1 MSAPRAAGLSG
12 ATAAAAG
19 LRIMVVTDQY
29 APMVGGVP
37 AVTRALASGLAQRGH
52 AVSLLAPSPGWR
64 GSAQADGRVSVQHRG
79 SVPWPWY
86 AGMRLA
92 CLPGPAASRLV
103 AEFAPDVIHIH
114 SPVTLGVTA
123 RMAARRLKIPVVYT
137 NHYLPDNVQPGLR
150 DRPRAFDA
158 LFYSY
163 IVGFSNRCTHVT
175 APTTTALRL
184 LTDQGLRVPSRV
196 ISNGI
201 DLGTYAPGPPDE
213 RIRAR
218 YGLPAGQP
226 LILSVGR
233 LSPEKRVDVLLD
245 AAARLTAGAHLAIA
259 GTGPGEAGLRARA
272 AALGLT
278 GQAARG
284 KRSGGA
290 ASVSFLGF
298 VPAADLPAVYRLA
311 DVFAI
316 ASEAELQSLV
326 TMEAMATGL
335 PVVAADSYALGELVR
350 HGASGFLAP
359 PGRAGEFAGY
369 LDRLA
374 ADPPLRARMA
384 AESMRIIRG
393 HERHRWLAEWE
404 SLYGELAAS
413 GPAGAGAAVGGEQA
427 R

>member
-1 MSAPRAAGLSG
+1 MSAPGTAGG
-12 ATAAAAG
+12 PAAAG
-19 LRIMVVTDQY
+19 AALRIMVVTDQY

-37 AVTRALASGLAQRGH
+37 AVTSALARGLAQRGH
-52 AVSLLAPSPGWR
+52 AVSLLAPSPSWR
-64 GSAQADGRVSVQHRG
+64 GSAQADGRVSVRHRG
-79 SVPWPWY
+79 SAPWPWY

-92 CLPGPAASRLV
+92 CLLGPAARRLV
-103 AEFAPDVIHIH
+103 AAFAPDVIHIH

-137 NHYLPDNVQPGLR
+137 NHYLPDNIQPGLR
-150 DRPRAFDA
+150 HRPRAFDA

-175 APTTTALRL
+175 APTATALRL

-218 YGLPAGQP
+218 YGLPSGRP

-259 GTGPGEAGLRARA
+259 GTGPGEACLRARA

-278 GQAARG
+278 GRAAR
-284 KRSGGA
+284 
-290 ASVSFLGF
+290 VSFLGF

-326 TMEAMATGL
+326 TMEAMATGV
-335 PVVAADSYALGELVR
+335 PVVAADSYALGDLVR
-350 HGASGFLAP
+350 HGTSGFLAP
-359 PGRAGEFAGY
+359 PGRAGQFAGY

-374 ADPPLRARMA
+374 SDPPLRARMA
-384 AESMRIIRG
+384 VESLRIIGG

-404 SLYGELAAS
+404 SLYGELAAARPT
-413 GPAGAGAAVGGEQA
+413 GARGAGGGEQA